1 MRKFLYGVLVGATI
15 MGGVHVALD
24 LYSDL
29 NRRLGAVEGYLQ
41 QLDRIMRQG
50 SNDVAPAADR
60 VRA

>member
-15 MGGVHVALD
+15 MAGVHIGLG

-29 NRRLGAVEGYLQ
+29 NRRVGAIEGYLQ
-41 QLDRIMRQG
+41 QLDRMIRQG
-50 SNDVAPAADR
+50 SNDVAPATDR